1 MPVVNP
7 GDTLQAQWYNTL
19 TASLGLSPQRFQL
32 LQPAAPL
39 GTTSSD
45 ALWAYFNDLPA
56 DTIASASLSGG
67 DQFYSD
73 YEAVVSQLISQGGNR
88 IQAVLGDSYAAWETY
103 IKANPPAAGQTIVT
117 AFRSWA
123 IINAPDKAGPGSL
136 ALTAVLNDPIF
147 LASQAVSNTSGFI
160 NNTPNFSRTIDDLQ
174 TALQSAPSASFSF
187 DSSTASNDI
196 SSTWSA
202 HSSGIFF
209 GVYSSESSESTLST
223 KAASARFTVTGT
235 YQRVLTFQ
243 ADPGSWYSSAAL
255 GAAYSQ
261 PDNTLWSHG
270 TPSWLTTFGPNGNML
285 HFTASIVVVD
295 GVDLTIKSF
304 ASYSQDDQDHYRS
317 HSSGGFWPFYS
328 SSSTY
333 TSDKDVSFD
342 SDGSLTVRVT
352 SPAGNP
358 LVLGVNVVP
367 ARQYIL
373 GHAAAANVVG
383 AAVTPI
389 RRAA

>member
-7 GDTLQAQWYNTL
+7 ADTLQAQWYNAL
-19 TASLGLSPQRFQL
+19 TGSLGLSPQRFQL
-32 LQPAAPL
+32 LQPAAPV
-39 GTTSSD
+39 GATSD
-45 ALWAYFNDLPA
+45 ALWAYFNDLPP
-56 DTIASASLSGG
+56 DTIASAALAGG
-67 DQFYSD
+67 DQFYSN
-73 YEAVVSQLISQGGNR
+73 YEAVVNQLLSQGSGR
-88 IQAVLGDSYAAWETY
+88 LQAVLGDSYPAWETF
-103 IKANPPAAGQTIVT
+103 IKANPPAAGQTIVS

-123 IINAPDKAGPGSL
+123 IINAPDKTGPGSVAL
-136 ALTAVLNDPIF
+136 AAVANDPIF
-147 LASQAVSNTSGFI
+147 LADMAVSNTSGFI
-160 NNTPNFSRTIDDLQ
+160 NNTPNFSRTIDDLN
-174 TALQSAPSASFSF
+174 TALQSAPSMSISF
-187 DSSTASNDI
+187 DSDTASSDI

-209 GVYSSESSESTLST
+209 GISSSESSESTLSM
-223 KAASARFTVTGT
+223 KAASARFTVNGT
-235 YQRVLTFQ
+235 YQRILTFQ

-261 PDNTLWSHG
+261 PDNTVWSHG
-270 TPSWLTTFGPNGNML
+270 TPSWMTTFGPNGNML

-333 TSDKDVSFD
+333 TSDKDVSFA
-342 SDGSLTVRVT
+342 SDGSLTVRVS

-358 LVLGVNVVP
+358 LVLGVNAVP

-373 GHAAAANVVG
+373 GQAAGANVVG
-383 AAVTPI
+383 AAVRPI